1 MLSKFQKLMKNYLGV
16 NYVKGHTPA
25 VVLAV
30 KMQTNALKV
39 FRNHAKTAKELPV
52 IERWNRLLNHN

>member
-1 MLSKFQKLMKNYLGV
+1 MKNYLGV